1 MASDRRLTS
10 DWQLTGEDDVLV
22 WLHDDAAVAQ
32 VVSDLTELEPLA
44 AVAAVVLLVLLVLRR
59 WADAVFFTAGVG
71 VVWAVNPLLK
81 ELVGRSR
88 PDLWPLPPDVSEH
101 SFPSGHAA
109 NTAALI
115 GASVVL
121 LRRLPAARRLTALLV
136 GAAVLLVAGW
146 AQLALGRHYPSD
158 VLAGWLWAL
167 AWIGLLQRLRRNV
180 TKGGPG

>member
-1 MASDRRLTS
+1 MASDRRLS
-10 DWQLTGEDDVLV
+10 GEEDILV
-22 WLHDDAAVAQ
+22 RLHDDDATVAQ
-32 VVSDLTELEPLA
+32 LVSDVTELAPLA
-44 AVAAVVLLVLLVLRR
+44 AAAVVVLTVLLVLRR
-59 WADAVFFTAGVG
+59 WRDAVFFTAGVG

-88 PDLWPLPPDVSEH
+88 PDLWPLPPDVSEY

-109 NTAALI
+109 NTAALV
-115 GASVVL
+115 GALVLILRRRLLTVL
-121 LRRLPAARRLTALLV
+121 LGLLGAALLL
-136 GAAVLLVAGW
+136 GAGW

-167 AWIGLLQRLRRNV
+167 AWVYTLRKL

>member
-1 MASDRRLTS
+1 MAPNRG
-10 DWQLTGEDDVLV
+10 LTGEDDVLV
-22 WLHDDAAVAQ
+22 WLHDDSTVAR

-44 AVAAVVLLVLLVLRR
+44 AVALVVLVVLLVLRR
-59 WADAVFFTAGVG
+59 WWDAVFFVSGTG

-88 PDLWPLPPDVSEH
+88 PDLWPLPPDVSEY

-109 NTAALI
+109 NSAALV
-115 GASVVL
+115 GALVL
-121 LRRLPAARRLTALLV
+121 ILRRLPAALI

-146 AQLALGRHYPSD
+146 AQLALGLHYPSD
-158 VLAGWLWAL
+158 VLAGWVWAL
-167 AWIGLLQRLRRNV
+167 AWVCVLRNV

>member
-1 MASDRRLTS
+1 MASDRRLS
-10 DWQLTGEDDVLV
+10 GEEDILV
-22 WLHDDAAVAQ
+22 RLHDDDATVARI
-32 VVSDLTELEPLA
+32 VSDVTELGPLA
-44 AVAAVVLLVLLVLRR
+44 AVAVVVLTVLLVLRR
-59 WADAVFFTAGVG
+59 WRDAVFFTAGAG

-88 PDLWPLPPDVSEH
+88 PDLWPLPPDVSEY

-109 NTAALI
+109 NTAALV
-115 GASVVL
+115 GAL
-121 LRRLPAARRLTALLV
+121 LLILRRRLPAVLLGAAV
-136 GAAVLLVAGW
+136 VLGAAVLLGAGW

-167 AWIGLLQRLRRNV
+167 AWVYAFRKL